1 LENFSG
7 AECIRERERERERIK
22 IPEAS
27 VNREKSETKTSEIVT
42 LHASHGKYSFN

>member
-1 LENFSG
+1 MHQ
-7 AECIRERERERERIK
+7 RERERERERE

>member
-7 AECIRERERERERIK
+7 AECIRERERERERES
-22 IPEAS
+22 PEAS

>member
-7 AECIRERERERERIK
+7 AECIRERERERERE

>member
-1 LENFSG
+1 VLNASE
-7 AECIRERERERERIK
+7 RERERERE

>member
-7 AECIRERERERERIK
+7 AECIRERE